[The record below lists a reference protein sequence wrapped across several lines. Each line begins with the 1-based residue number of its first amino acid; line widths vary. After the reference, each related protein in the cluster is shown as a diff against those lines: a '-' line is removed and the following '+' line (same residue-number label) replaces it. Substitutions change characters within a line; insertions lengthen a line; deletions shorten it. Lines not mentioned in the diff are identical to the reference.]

1 MAWAARRD
9 SSRRPPWAR
18 PLLRARVRSATG
30 AASPAIGLRSRARLG
45 AASAVSATRDRSR
58 SRSHKTS
65 RIVAYDMV
73 LISCWTLSGRC
84 APPAAIVSDCAPVRM
99 TGLIAATSPLPESAA
114 FHNGVTGRP
123 RLRSEA
129 LRALGGI
136 GFRAAFLDHGEFL
149 QLPGS
154 GRSSSRLRPAT
165 QNGERV
171 AYALRE
177 PNSARRRNYDAQ
189 CVPKWVS

>member
-1 MAWAARRD
+1 MARAARRD
-9 SSRRPPWAR
+9 VSRRLPWAR
-18 PLLRARVRSATG
+18 PLVRARLRSATG
-30 AASPAIGLRSRARLG
+30 AASPAIGLRSRARLDV
-45 AASAVSATRDRSR
+45 ASAVSATRDRSR
-58 SRSHKTS
+58 SRSNKTS
-65 RIVAYDMV
+65 CIVAYDMV
-73 LISCWTLSGRC
+73 LISCWTSSGRC

-123 RLRSEA
+123 RLRSESLRA
-129 LRALGGI
+129 VTGRPRLRSESLRALGGI

-165 QNGERV
+165 QNGADRV
-171 AYALRE
+171 RF
-177 PNSARRRNYDAQ
+177 PRT
-189 CVPKWVS
+189 